1 MSYEQ
6 YRQRDYRLIA
16 AGILLSAAVLYV
28 VFQGSAR
35 DAVGVDPFTGKKLL
49 IVWESYS
56 GDEHKVFQE
65 IARDFERENPDV
77 KVSVAQIP
85 WMGQESKYRTSL
97 IAGSPPDIGR
107 VDTTFLPELVAN
119 GVVEDIAPHLALE
132 GDVDAILKE
141 YVPAAIESCF
151 FRGTDGTRLVHGLPD
166 QTNGACLFWN
176 KAHFRDAGLDPDRA
190 PETWEEFL
198 TLAVALTDPAKN
210 RYGFGMDNSLWW
222 TFPFLNTWGAK
233 FLDERGHKCMLASPE
248 AQAALQF
255 KVDLVLKHKVEGGA
269 WTAGGVN
276 TEMGFTNGK
285 YSMILMG
292 PWNVSRFENAKIDFG
307 VGLIPRGPSGT
318 ATNVGGTNMIVFK
331 RSTRK
336 PEAVRFLR
344 YLTGAKVQ
352 AAWANRLGQIPVNL
366 KAYGAVDTSK
376 NRNLGVFMEQ
386 MKTAVAR
393 PKVLKYGQLE
403 EIINPLMETAL
414 SGKMPVAEALA
425 RAVERIDR
433 EVLPRR

>member
-1 MSYEQ
+1 MGYEE
-6 YRQRDYRLIA
+6 YRQRDYRLIG
-16 AGILLSAAVLYV
+16 AGVLLAAAVLYV
-28 VFQGSAR
+28 AFQGSAQ

-56 GDEHKVFQE
+56 GDEHKVFLE
-65 IARDFERENPDV
+65 VARRFEAENPDI

-119 GVVEDIAPHLALE
+119 AVVEDLAPHLAAL
-132 GDVDAILKE
+132 GDVDSILKE
-141 YVPAAIESCF
+141 YVPAAVDSCL
-151 FRGTDGTRLVHGLPD
+151 FRGTGGVRLVYGLPD

-198 TLAVALTDPAKN
+198 DHAKKLTDPAKN
-210 RYGFGMDNSLWW
+210 RFGFGMDNSLWW
-222 TFPFLNTWGAK
+222 TFPFLNTYGAK
-233 FLDERGHKCMLASPE
+233 FLDETGNKCLLASPE
-248 AQAALQF
+248 AVAALQF
-255 KVDLVLKHKVEGGA
+255 KADLALVHRVEGGA

-276 TEMGFTNGK
+276 TEVGFVNGK

-292 PWNVSRFENAKIDFG
+292 PWNISRFRNAKLDFG
-307 VGLIPRGPSGT
+307 VGLIPRGPAGT
-318 ATNVGGTNMIVFK
+318 STNVGGTNMIVFK
-331 RSTRK
+331 RARNK

-344 YLTGAKVQ
+344 FLTGAKIQ
-352 AAWANRLGQIPVNL
+352 AEWANRLGQIPVNL
-366 KAYGAVDTSK
+366 NAYAGVDTAA
-376 NRNLGVFMEQ
+376 NPTLGVFMEQ
-386 MKTAVAR
+386 MKSAVAR

-414 SGKMPVAEALA
+414 AGKMPVPEALS
-425 RAVERIDR
+425 RAVERIER